1 LTVYADCIPSEKK
14 QADELAFQGRLSLLG
29 SFATQSQ
36 FESRFAGRLD
46 RMPQGLALRVF
57 RQGIQPLWEDAQNSG
72 DGAGKWILQG
82 GCKLVMARAFRSI
95 LQKMAADQLIG
106 INGVVSVCKRGQHV
120 LMLWTRAPTPIEAT
134 VADPFGV
141 RLLAADLSTE
151 VGTAVSAGFKPH
163 GNTGIKKKKS
173 RSSEHHAAKQCD
185 SNSDYELSPE
195 LQPVLCQLQVA
206 PLGLNKAEQSA
217 PRARAWSMIVDGTQ
231 EVTRT
236 RSMSWAQKAMMVQA
250 Q

>member
-1 LTVYADCIPSEKK
+1 M
-14 QADELAFQGRLSLLG
+14 G
-29 SFATQSQ
+29 
-36 FESRFAGRLD
+36 
-46 RMPQGLALRVF
+46 PQGLALRVF

-72 DGAGKWILQG
+72 AGAGKWILQG

-120 LMLWTRAPTPIEAT
+120 LTLWTRAPTPIEAT

-163 GNTGIKKKKS
+163 ATPAS
-173 RSSEHHAAKQCD
+173 RRRSRALPSTMPPSSVTAIQTTNFHRNCNQC
-185 SNSDYELSPE
+185 
-195 LQPVLCQLQVA
+195 
-206 PLGLNKAEQSA
+206 SA
-217 PRARAWSMIVDGTQ
+217 
-231 EVTRT
+231 
-236 RSMSWAQKAMMVQA
+236 
-250 Q
+250 